1 MKTVLTRKTLIKET
15 GATINQIAY
24 LRDMGRLPIKHNTTG
39 AGRPIVYEPEAIEV
53 VLEHLNKSKTL
64 RECQSTTK

>member
-1 MKTVLTRKTLIKET
+1 MTTVLTRKTLIKET

-39 AGRPIVYEPEAIEV
+39 AGYPILYKQEAIEV
-53 VLEHLNKSKTL
+53 VMNHLSKGKID
-64 RECQSTTK
+64 E

>member
-24 LRDMGRLPIKHNTTG
+24 LRDMGRLPIKHQTTG
-39 AGRPIVYEPEAIEV
+39 AGRPIIYKPEAIQV
-53 VLEHLNKSKTL
+53 VLDHIRKASL
-64 RECQSTTK
+64 QD